1 MHGEYARLSSIKSYR
16 AAVTVALDFSREN
29 NLFCNRKEGFC
40 MYDIWYY
47 HRDSHSVGVTTVN
60 SMDEL
65 YAWFRENYGYNC
77 AVIITNICKHRE
89 PTDED

>member
-1 MHGEYARLSSIKSYR
+1 
-16 AAVTVALDFSREN
+16 
-29 NLFCNRKEGFC
+29 

-47 HRDSHSVGVTTVN
+47 HRDSHSVGITTVN

-65 YAWFRENYGYNC
+65 YVWFRENGGYDC
-77 AVIITNICKHRE
+77 AVIITNICEHRE